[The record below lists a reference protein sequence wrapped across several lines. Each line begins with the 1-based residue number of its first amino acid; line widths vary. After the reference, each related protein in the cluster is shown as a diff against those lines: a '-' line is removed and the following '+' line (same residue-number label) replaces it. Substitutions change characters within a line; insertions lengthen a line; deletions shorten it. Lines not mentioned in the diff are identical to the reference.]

1 LSVVHHPSKMSETI
15 NAPSNPM
22 KNSLEEDNW
31 IKGLRVALL
40 EKLKPLEA
48 AENMTE
54 TESEVK
60 QMIED
65 NVQTYNEVQKAK
77 LNREEIDED
86 WATKCNWIC
95 IDHLCPNSYTHARG
109 DPCKLTM
116 EDLFP
121 SKPEP
126 PTSEDARKSED
137 VSEDWL
143 VEWDKKND

>member
-1 LSVVHHPSKMSETI
+1 MNKPT
-15 NAPSNPM
+15 NASSNPI
-22 KNSLEEDNW
+22 KNLLAEDNW
-31 IKGLRVALL
+31 LKGLRVALL
-40 EKLKPLEA
+40 EKIKPFEA

-65 NVQTYNEVQKAK
+65 YIQIYNEVQKAK
-77 LNREEIDED
+77 MNGEEIDED

-95 IDHLCPNSYTHARG
+95 IDHLCPNPYTHARG

-126 PTSEDARKSED
+126 TSEDARQSED
-137 VSEDWL
+137 DSEDWL
-143 VEWDKKND
+143 KEWDKKNN